1 MGGAHWKRS
10 PVAAPDVSAF
20 LPAQKK
26 RLFNS
31 VIDRPLQNGFGVSWP
46 ARNQYLPSY
55 LQGDTTTGERGPLDA
70 ATCLILFA
78 SQGDKLL
85 GKERSSRNAHLQ
97 ITASRITGPATA

>member
-10 PVAAPDVSAF
+10 PVAAPD
-20 LPAQKK
+20 KK
-26 RLFNS
+26 KLLFNS
-31 VIDRPLQNGFGVSWP
+31 VIDRPLQNGLASPGPRATNTSHP
-46 ARNQYLPSY
+46 ICRGTQ
-55 LQGDTTTGERGPLDA
+55 QRGPLDA